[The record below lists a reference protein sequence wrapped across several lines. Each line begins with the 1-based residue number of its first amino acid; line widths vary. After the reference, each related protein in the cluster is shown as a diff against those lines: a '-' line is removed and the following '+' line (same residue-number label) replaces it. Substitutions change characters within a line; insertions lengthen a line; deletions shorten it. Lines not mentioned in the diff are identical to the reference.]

1 MTTMRMTAAPVTVD
15 RAVAATR
22 GTRAQSAPGGLHLA
36 LWSLGLVSGGAAM
49 LALGGT
55 ATLAHILTRPRH
67 LRAIPARQID
77 ETIEEITFPSEDGLT
92 LCGWYLPLAAP
103 RDVIVICHG
112 FAMNRHELLDIARAL
127 RARGHAVL
135 LFDFRGHG
143 TSGGARTTIGY
154 REASDII
161 AALDYLGTRSEL
173 AGLPLGVAGIS
184 MGGAATLLAAAREP
198 RIAAIVADSSF
209 AALSET
215 ATASL
220 RQLSRWFR
228 YPIGP
233 LIIRFGELLTRV
245 NIGINRPID
254 AIGTLAPRPVLIIH
268 DTEDTFIPVRNAYA
282 LYEAAR
288 GPKELW
294 VRPGR
299 GHASLWLCCADE
311 YVERL
316 DRFFSR
322 ALSTGIAI
330 AA

>member
-1 MTTMRMTAAPVTVD
+1 MTTTPIAVPT
-15 RAVAATR
+15 VAAGGSFSSAQTTR
-22 GTRAQSAPGGLHLA
+22 PHAAHRALQRTLV
-36 LWSLGLVSGGAAM
+36 SLGFVGGGAAM
-49 LALGGT
+49 LTLGGT

-67 LRAIPARQID
+67 LRAIPAQQID
-77 ETIEEITFPSEDGLT
+77 ETIEEITFLSEDGLR
-92 LCGWYLPLAAP
+92 LCGWYLPHSAP

-112 FAMNRHELLDIARAL
+112 FAMNRHELLDIARSL
-127 RARGHAVL
+127 RVRGHAVL

-143 TSGGARTTIGY
+143 TSDGARTTIGY
-154 REASDII
+154 HEAGDII
-161 AALDYLGTRSEL
+161 AAIGYLQARPEL

-198 RIAAIVADSSF
+198 RIAAIAADSSF

-215 ATASL
+215 AAGSL
-220 RQLSRWFR
+220 RQLSRWLR
-228 YPIGP
+228 YPVGP

-245 NIGINRPID
+245 KIGINRPID
-254 AIGTLAPRPVLIIH
+254 AIATLAPRPVLLIH

-282 LYEAAR
+282 LYEAAT

-294 VRPGR
+294 VRRGR
-299 GHASLWLCCADE
+299 GHASLWALCPDE

-316 DRFFSR
+316 DSFFSR
-322 ALSTGIAI
+322 ALGTDTAV